1 VKFICDLTLVYWN
14 LFGEV
19 FMKLLDISLNNLL
32 RKKGRTFFLVS
43 GLAIGVGAAVAM
55 TSVGDA
61 MNREVMHALDEF
73 GANILVLPASEG
85 LPLSY
90 GGLTVSAVNTGG
102 RELTTLDLDR
112 IRTIRN
118 KENIS
123 TVAPKLLVQTE
134 VKGTKVLVAGVD
146 FKAERRLKKW
156 WRVAAG
162 VNPQER
168 GEALL
173 GKDAAARLNIAP
185 GDSIAL
191 GRGTVRVSGV
201 LDNTGSQDDGL
212 IFADL
217 AWVQQNFQ
225 KGNAVSLI
233 ELSALCSGCPI
244 EDIVAQVNNALPGAR
259 AVAVKETVELKMQAM
274 HYFHRFS
281 LGISALLLIVAG
293 MIIFF
298 AMTASVK
305 ERVQEIGLF
314 RAIGFRTGHIIQVLL
329 TEAFIVSLLAGTA
342 GYVLGVIS
350 PRFVA
355 PYLMSAYNLTFAFDP
370 ALLAGSLA
378 ASVLVGL
385 LASVYPAIKA
395 GRLDPV
401 EALKTL

>member
-1 VKFICDLTLVYWN
+1 
-14 LFGEV
+14 
-19 FMKLLDISLNNLL
+19 MKLLDISLNNLL

-43 GLAIGVGAAVAM
+43 GLAIGIGAAVAM

-123 TVAPKLLVQTE
+123 TVAPKLLVQTA
-134 VKGTKVLVAGVD
+134 VKGMKVLVAGVD

-370 ALLAGSLA
+370 VLLAGSLA

>member
-1 VKFICDLTLVYWN
+1 
-14 LFGEV
+14 
-19 FMKLLDISLNNLL
+19 MKLLDISLNNLL

-90 GGLTVSAVNTGG
+90 GGLTVSAVTAGG
-102 RELTTLDLDR
+102 RQLTMEDVAR
-112 IRTIRN
+112 IGTIKN
-118 KENIS
+118 KDNIS
-123 TVAPKLLVQTE
+123 TVAPKLLVQTA
-134 VKGTKVLVAGVD
+134 VKGTRVLVAGVD
-146 FKAERRLKKW
+146 FKAEQRLKKW

-162 VNPQER
+162 TSPRVA
-168 GEALL
+168 GEALI
-173 GKDAAARLNIAP
+173 GKDAAARLQLSP
-185 GDSIAL
+185 GDTIAFPGGSL
-191 GRGTVRVSGV
+191 HVAGV
-201 LDNTGSQDDGL
+201 LGNTGSQDDGL
-212 IFADL
+212 LFADI
-217 AWVQQNFQ
+217 AWVQGKFH

-244 EDIVAQVNNALPGAR
+244 EDMVGQVNGVLPGAR

-274 HYFHRFS
+274 HYFHKFS

-329 TEAFIVSLLAGTA
+329 TEAFIVSLLAGAA
-342 GYVLGVIS
+342 GYGIGIIS

-355 PYLMSAYNLTFAFDP
+355 PYLMNAYNLTFEFDP
-370 ALLAGSLA
+370 LLAVTSLA
-378 ASVLVGL
+378 ASVMVGL
-385 LASVYPAIKA
+385 LASIYPAVRA

>member
-1 VKFICDLTLVYWN
+1 
-14 LFGEV
+14 
-19 FMKLLDISLNNLL
+19 MKLLDISLNNLM

-43 GLAIGVGAAVAM
+43 GLAIGIGAAVAM

-61 MNREVMHALDEF
+61 MNKEVMHALDEF

-90 GGLTVSAVNTGG
+90 GGLTVSAVTTGG
-102 RELTTLDLDR
+102 RELTMQDVAR
-112 IRTIRN
+112 IRTIQN
-118 KENIS
+118 KDNIS

-146 FKAERRLKKW
+146 FKAEQRLKKW
-156 WRVAAG
+156 WRTAAG
-162 VNPQER
+162 TPAR
-168 GEALL
+168 AAGEAQI
-173 GKDAAARLNIAP
+173 GKDAAGHLHLAP
-185 GDSIAL
+185 GDTISL
-191 GRGTVRVSGV
+191 PGGGTLKVTGV

-212 IFADL
+212 LFADIG
-217 AWVQQNFQ
+217 WVQQHFR

-244 EDIVAQVNNALPGAR
+244 EDMVAQVNGALPGAR

-274 HYFHRFS
+274 HYFHKFS

-293 MIIFF
+293 LIIFF

-329 TEAFIVSLLAGTA
+329 TEAFIVSLLAGTV
-342 GYVLGVIS
+342 GYAIGIAS

-355 PYLMSAYNLTFAFDP
+355 PYLMSAYNLKFEFDP
-370 ALLAGSLA
+370 VLLVGALLA
-378 ASVLVGL
+378 SVVVGL
-385 LASVYPAIKA
+385 AASVYPAVRA
-395 GRLDPV
+395 GQLDPV

>member
-1 VKFICDLTLVYWN
+1 
-14 LFGEV
+14 
-19 FMKLLDISLNNLL
+19 MKLLDISLNNLR

-43 GLAIGVGAAVAM
+43 GLAIGIGAAVAM

-102 RELTTLDLDR
+102 RDLTTNDVDK
-112 IRTIRN
+112 IRTIKNR
-118 KENIS
+118 ENIS
-123 TVAPKLLVQTE
+123 TIAPKLLVQTD
-134 VKGTKVLVAGVD
+134 VKGTKVLLAGVD

-156 WRVAAG
+156 WRIAAG
-162 VNPQER
+162 LNPQES
-168 GEALL
+168 GEALI
-173 GKDAAARLNIAP
+173 GKDAAARLQLAP
-185 GDSIAL
+185 GDQIAL
-191 GRGTVRVSGV
+191 GRNGSLRVAGV
-201 LDNTGSQDDGL
+201 LGATGSQDDGL
-212 IFADL
+212 IFTDMQ
-217 AWVQQNFQ
+217 WVQKQFNR
-225 KGNAVSLI
+225 GNSVSLI

-244 EDIVAQVNNALPGAR
+244 EDMVTQVNSVLPGAR

-274 HYFHRFS
+274 HYFHKFS

-329 TEAFIVSLLAGTA
+329 IEAFIVSLLAGCA
-342 GYVLGVIS
+342 GSVIGIIS

-355 PYLMSAYNLTFAFDP
+355 PYLMSAYNLKFEFDP
-370 ALLAGSLA
+370 MLAVVALA
-378 ASVLVGL
+378 ASVSVGI
-385 LASVYPAIKA
+385 LASIYPAVRA

>member
-1 VKFICDLTLVYWN
+1 
-14 LFGEV
+14 
-19 FMKLLDISLNNLL
+19 MKLLDISLNNLL

-43 GLAIGVGAAVAM
+43 GLAIGIGAAVAM
-55 TSVGDA
+55 TAVGDA

-90 GGLTVSAVNTGG
+90 GGLTVSAVSAGG
-102 RELTTLDLDR
+102 RQLTMEDAAR
-112 IRTIRN
+112 IRTIKN
-118 KENIS
+118 KDNIS

-134 VKGTKVLVAGVD
+134 IKGTRVLVAGVD
-146 FKAERRLKKW
+146 FKAEQRLKKW

-162 VNPQER
+162 MNPQAS
-168 GEALL
+168 GEALI
-173 GKDAAARLNIAP
+173 GKNAAAALHIVP
-185 GDSIAL
+185 GDRIAI
-191 GRGTVRVSGV
+191 GSGGVRVSGI

-212 IFADL
+212 IFAEL
-217 AWVQQNFQ
+217 AWVQQRFH

-244 EDIVAQVNNALPGAR
+244 EDMVAQVNSALPGAR

-274 HYFHRFS
+274 HYFHKFS

-314 RAIGFRTGHIIQVLL
+314 RAIGFRTGHIIRVLL
-329 TEAFIVSLLAGTA
+329 TEAFLVSLLAGMV
-342 GYVLGVIS
+342 GYVIGIVS
-350 PRFVA
+350 PRLIA
-355 PYLMSAYNLTFAFDP
+355 PYLMSAYNLTFTFDP
-370 ALLAGSLA
+370 LLAAGALA
-378 ASVLVGL
+378 SSVLVGVG
-385 LASVYPAIKA
+385 ASVYPVVRA

>member
-1 VKFICDLTLVYWN
+1 
-14 LFGEV
+14 
-19 FMKLLDISLNNLL
+19 MKLIDISLNNLR

-43 GLAIGVGAAVAM
+43 GLAIGIGAAVAM

-102 RELTTLDLDR
+102 RELTTLDVDR
-112 IRTIRN
+112 IRTIKN

-134 VKGTKVLVAGVD
+134 VKGTRVLIAGVD
-146 FKAERRLKKW
+146 FKAEQRLKKW
-156 WRVAAG
+156 WRIASGMNPAAS
-162 VNPQER
+162 
-168 GEALL
+168 GEALI
-173 GKDAAARLNIAP
+173 GKDAAAKLRLAP
-185 GDSIAL
+185 GDSIAVD
-191 GRGTVRVSGV
+191 RGSLRVAGV

-212 IFADL
+212 IFTDI
-217 AWVQQNFQ
+217 AWVQKQFN
-225 KGNAVSLI
+225 KGNAVSMI

-244 EDIVAQVNNALPGAR
+244 EDIVGQVNGVLPGAR

-274 HYFHRFS
+274 HYFHKFS

-329 TEAFIVSLLAGTA
+329 TEAFIVSLLAGVA
-342 GYVLGVIS
+342 GYAIGIVS

-370 ALLAGSLA
+370 LLAAGAIA
-378 ASVLVGL
+378 ASVVVGL
-385 LASVYPAIKA
+385 LASIYPAVRA

>member
-1 VKFICDLTLVYWN
+1 MRLI
-14 LFGEV
+14 
-19 FMKLLDISLNNLL
+19 DISLNNLL

-43 GLAIGVGAAVAM
+43 GLAIGIGAAVAM

-61 MNREVMHALDEF
+61 MNKEVMHTLDEF
-73 GANILVLPASEG
+73 GANILVLPASDG

-102 RELTTLDLDR
+102 RELTMDDVGR
-112 IRTIRN
+112 IRTIKN

-123 TVAPKLLVQTE
+123 TIAPKLLVQTE
-134 VKGTKVLVAGVD
+134 VNGTKVLAAGVD
-146 FKAERRLKKW
+146 FKAEQRLKKW

-162 VNPQER
+162 MTPQEHS
-168 GEALL
+168 EALI
-173 GKDAAARLNIAP
+173 GKDAASRLHIAP
-185 GDSIAL
+185 GDTVTL
-191 GRGTVRVSGV
+191 GRSKLRVAGV

-212 IFADL
+212 IFADIR
-217 AWVQQNFQ
+217 WVQEHFN

-244 EDIVAQVNNALPGAR
+244 EDMVTQMNGMLPGAR

-274 HYFHRFS
+274 HYFHKFS

-293 MIIFF
+293 LIIFF

-314 RAIGFRTGHIIQVLL
+314 RAIGFRTVHIIQVLL
-329 TEAFIVSLLAGTA
+329 TEAFIVSLLAGIA
-342 GYVLGVIS
+342 GYGIGIIS

-355 PYLMSAYNLTFAFDP
+355 PYLMSAYNLSFAFDP
-370 ALLAGSLA
+370 MLA
-378 ASVLVGL
+378 AGALGSSVLVGL
-385 LASVYPAIKA
+385 LASIYPALRA
-395 GRLDPV
+395 GQLDPV

>member
-1 VKFICDLTLVYWN
+1 
-14 LFGEV
+14 
-19 FMKLLDISLNNLL
+19 MKLLDISLNNLR

-43 GLAIGVGAAVAM
+43 GLAIGIGAAVAM

-102 RELTTLDLDR
+102 RELTTNDVDK
-112 IRTIRN
+112 IRTIKN

-123 TVAPKLLVQTE
+123 TIAPKLLVQSR
-134 VKGTKVLVAGVD
+134 VKGVKVLIAGVD
-146 FKAERRLKKW
+146 FKSERRLKKW
-156 WRVAAG
+156 WRTASG
-162 VNPQER
+162 MNPQER
-168 GEALL
+168 DEVLIGKNASALL
-173 GKDAAARLNIAP
+173 QLVP
-185 GDSIAL
+185 GDRFDL
-191 GRGTVRVSGV
+191 GNGSLRVAGV

-212 IFADL
+212 IFADIQ
-217 AWVQQNFQ
+217 WVQQTFK

-244 EDIVAQVNNALPGAR
+244 EDIVAQVNGVLPGAR

-274 HYFHRFS
+274 HYFHKFS

-314 RAIGFRTGHIIQVLL
+314 RAIGFRTGHIIHVLL
-329 TEAFIVSLLAGTA
+329 TEAFIVSLLAGIA
-342 GYVLGVIS
+342 GYIIGIIS

-355 PYLMSAYNLTFAFDP
+355 PYLMSAYNLKFEFDP
-370 ALLAGSLA
+370 LLAAGALA
-378 ASVLVGL
+378 SSVTVGL
-385 LASVYPAIKA
+385 LASIYPALRA

>member
-1 VKFICDLTLVYWN
+1 
-14 LFGEV
+14 
-19 FMKLLDISLNNLL
+19 MKLLDISLNNLL

-43 GLAIGVGAAVAM
+43 GLAIGIGAAVAM

-102 RELTTLDLDR
+102 RELTTNDVDR
-112 IRTIRN
+112 VRTIKN
-118 KENIS
+118 NQNIS
-123 TVAPKLLVQTE
+123 TIAPKLLVQTE
-134 VKGTKVLVAGVD
+134 VGGTKVLVAGVD
-146 FKAERRLKKW
+146 FKAEQRLKKW
-156 WRVAAG
+156 WRVASG
-162 VNPQER
+162 MSPQDN
-168 GEALL
+168 GEALI
-173 GKDAAARLNIAP
+173 GKDAAERLHIAP
-185 GDSIAL
+185 GDSITL
-191 GRGTVRVSGV
+191 GRGKLRVSGV

-212 IFADL
+212 VFTDIK
-217 AWVQQNFQ
+217 WVQQHFQ

-244 EDIVAQVNNALPGAR
+244 EDMVAQVNSALPGAR

-274 HYFHRFS
+274 HYFHKFS

-314 RAIGFRTGHIIQVLL
+314 RAVGFRTGHIIQVLL
-329 TEAFIVSLLAGTA
+329 TEAFIVSLLAGIA
-342 GYVLGVIS
+342 GYVIGIIS

-355 PYLMSAYNLTFAFDP
+355 PYLMSAYNLTFEFDP
-370 ALLAGSLA
+370 ALA
-378 ASVLVGL
+378 ATALVSSVLVGL
-385 LASVYPAIKA
+385 AASIFPAVRA

>member
-1 VKFICDLTLVYWN
+1 
-14 LFGEV
+14 
-19 FMKLLDISLNNLL
+19 MKLIDISLNNLL
-32 RKKGRTFFLVS
+32 RKKGRTFLLVS
-43 GLAIGVGAAVAM
+43 GLAIGIGAAVAM

-102 RELTTLDLDR
+102 RQLTMDDVAR
-112 IRTIRN
+112 IRTIKN
-118 KENIS
+118 KENVS

-134 VKGTKVLVAGVD
+134 IKGTKVLLAGVD
-146 FKAERRLKKW
+146 FKAEQRLKKW

-162 VNPQER
+162 MSPQAA
-168 GEALL
+168 GEALI
-173 GKDAAARLNIAP
+173 GRDAAQRLHIAP
-185 GDSIAL
+185 GDSIPVS
-191 GRGTVRVSGV
+191 GGTIRISGV

-212 IFADL
+212 IFSDIG
-217 AWVQQNFQ
+217 WVQQHFR

-244 EDIVAQVNNALPGAR
+244 EDMVRQVNGVLPGAR

-274 HYFHRFS
+274 HYFHKFS

-329 TEAFIVSLLAGTA
+329 VEAFLVSLLAGIA
-342 GYVLGVIS
+342 GYGIGIIS

-355 PYLMSAYNLTFAFDP
+355 PYLMSAYNLTFEFDP
-370 ALLAGSLA
+370 LMAAGALAS
-378 ASVLVGL
+378 SVLVGL
-385 LASVYPAIKA
+385 LASIYPAVRA
-395 GRLDPV
+395 SRMDPV

>member
-1 VKFICDLTLVYWN
+1 
-14 LFGEV
+14 
-19 FMKLLDISLNNLL
+19 MKLIDISLNNLW
-32 RKKGRTFFLVS
+32 RKKGRTFFLVT
-43 GLAIGVGAAVAM
+43 GLAIGIGAAVAM

-61 MNREVMHALDEF
+61 MNREVMQALDEF

-90 GGLTVSAVNTGG
+90 GGLTVSAVNAGG
-102 RELTTLDLDR
+102 RELTTNDVVK
-112 IRTIRN
+112 IHAIKN
-118 KENIS
+118 KQNIS
-123 TVAPKLLVQTE
+123 TISPKLLVQTE
-134 VKGTKVLVAGVD
+134 VNGTKVLVAGVD

-156 WRVAAG
+156 WRAAAG
-162 VNPQER
+162 VIPRED
-168 GEALL
+168 GEALI
-173 GKDAAARLNIAP
+173 GKDAAARLRLAP
-185 GDSIAL
+185 GAGVAL
-191 GRGTVRVSGV
+191 SGGKLRVSGV
-201 LDNTGSQDDGL
+201 LGSTGSQDDGL

-217 AWVQQNFQ
+217 AWVQAHFR

-244 EDIVAQVNNALPGAR
+244 EDMASQINSALPGAH

-274 HYFHRFS
+274 HYFHKFT

-298 AMTASVK
+298 AMTAAVK

-329 TEAFIVSLLAGTA
+329 TEAFIVSLLAGVI
-342 GYVLGVIS
+342 GYLIGAVS
-350 PRFVA
+350 PRFIA
-355 PYLMSAYNLTFAFDP
+355 PYLMNAYHLTFEFDP
-370 ALLAGSLA
+370 MLA
-378 ASVLVGL
+378 ASALSSSVLVGL
-385 LASVYPAIKA
+385 FASIYPAVRA

>member
-1 VKFICDLTLVYWN
+1 
-14 LFGEV
+14 
-19 FMKLLDISLNNLL
+19 MKLLDISLNNLR

-43 GLAIGVGAAVAM
+43 GLAIGIGAAVAM

-61 MNREVMHALDEF
+61 MNREVMHALDEY

-90 GGLTVSAVNTGG
+90 GGLMVSAVNTGG
-102 RELTTLDLDR
+102 RELTMLDVDR
-112 IRTIRN
+112 IRTIKD
-118 KENIS
+118 KESIS
-123 TVAPKLLVQTE
+123 TVAPKLLVQTA

-146 FKAERRLKKW
+146 FKAEQRLKKW
-156 WRVAAG
+156 WRVASGMKPGAS
-162 VNPQER
+162 
-168 GEALL
+168 GEALI
-173 GKDAAARLNIAP
+173 GKDAAARLHLAP
-185 GDSIAL
+185 GDNIAI
-191 GRGTVRVSGV
+191 GRGNLTVSGV

-212 IFADL
+212 IFTDI
-217 AWVQQNFQ
+217 AWVQKQFN
-225 KGNAVSLI
+225 KGNAVSMI

-244 EDIVAQVNNALPGAR
+244 EEIVDQVSAALPGVR
-259 AVAVKETVELKMQAM
+259 VVAVKETVELKMQAM
-274 HYFHRFS
+274 HYFHKFS

-314 RAIGFRTGHIIQVLL
+314 RAIGFRTSHIIQVLL
-329 TEAFIVSLLAGTA
+329 TEAFIVSLLAGIA
-342 GYVLGVIS
+342 GYVIGIVS

-355 PYLMSAYNLTFAFDP
+355 PYLMNAYNLTFVFDP
-370 ALLAGSLA
+370 VLA
-378 ASVLVGL
+378 AGAIISSVIVGL
-385 LASVYPAIKA
+385 LASIYPAVRA

>member
-1 VKFICDLTLVYWN
+1 
-14 LFGEV
+14 
-19 FMKLLDISLNNLL
+19 MKLLDISLNNLR
-32 RKKGRTFFLVS
+32 RKKGRTFFLIS
-43 GLAIGVGAAVAM
+43 GLAIGIGAAVAM

-61 MNREVMHALDEF
+61 MNKEVMHALDEF

-90 GGLTVSAVNTGG
+90 GGLTVTAVNTGG
-102 RELTTLDLDR
+102 RELTMDDVAR
-112 IRTIRN
+112 IRSIKN

-123 TVAPKLLVQTE
+123 TIAPKLLVQSE
-134 VKGTKVLVAGVD
+134 VKGTKVLLAGVD
-146 FKAERRLKKW
+146 FKAESRLKKW
-156 WRVAAG
+156 WRVASG
-162 VNPQER
+162 MNPQQT
-168 GEALL
+168 GEALI
-173 GKDAAARLNIAP
+173 GKDAAARLHLAP
-185 GDSIAL
+185 GDSITL
-191 GRGTVRVSGV
+191 GKNTLRVSGV
-201 LDNTGSQDDGL
+201 LDTTGSQDDGL
-212 IFADL
+212 IFTDL
-217 AWVQQNFQ
+217 PWVQQHFQ

-244 EDIVAQVNNALPGAR
+244 EDMVGQVNGALPGAR

-274 HYFHRFS
+274 HYFHKFS
-281 LGISALLLIVAG
+281 LGISVLLLIVAG

-329 TEAFIVSLLAGTA
+329 VEAFIVSLLAGA
-342 GYVLGVIS
+342 VGYIIGIIS

-355 PYLMSAYNLTFAFDP
+355 PYLMSAYNLTFEFDP
-370 ALLAGSLA
+370 ILALGALAS
-378 ASVLVGL
+378 SVIVGL
-385 LASVYPAIKA
+385 LASIYPAVRA

>member
-1 VKFICDLTLVYWN
+1 
-14 LFGEV
+14 
-19 FMKLLDISLNNLL
+19 MKLLDISLNNLL

-43 GLAIGVGAAVAM
+43 GLAIGIGAAVAM

-102 RELTTLDLDR
+102 RELTMKDVEN
-112 IRTIRN
+112 IGSIKN

-134 VKGTKVLVAGVD
+134 VGGTKVLVAGVD
-146 FKAERRLKKW
+146 FQAERRLKKW
-156 WRVAAG
+156 WRVASG
-162 VNPQER
+162 MNPGES
-168 GEALL
+168 GEALI
-173 GKDAAARLNIAP
+173 GKDAAAKLKLAP
-185 GDSIAL
+185 GDKVVLAKKGSL
-191 GRGTVRVSGV
+191 RVAGI

-212 IFADL
+212 IFADIK
-217 AWVQQNFQ
+217 WVQQHFN
-225 KGNAVSLI
+225 KGNSISLI

-244 EDIVAQVNNALPGAR
+244 EEMVAQVNGALPGAR

-274 HYFHRFS
+274 HYFHKFS

-329 TEAFIVSLLAGTA
+329 TEAFLVSLLAGIA
-342 GYVLGVIS
+342 GYLIGIIS

-355 PYLMSAYNLTFAFDP
+355 PYLMSAYNLKFEFDP
-370 ALLAGSLA
+370 LLAAAALV

-385 LASVYPAIKA
+385 VASIYPAVRA

>member
-1 VKFICDLTLVYWN
+1 
-14 LFGEV
+14 
-19 FMKLLDISLNNLL
+19 MKLIDISLNNLL

-43 GLAIGVGAAVAM
+43 GLAIGIGAAVAM

-90 GGLTVSAVNTGG
+90 GGLTVSAVNAGG
-102 RELTTLDLDR
+102 RELTTNDVER
-112 IRTIRN
+112 IRAIKNR
-118 KENIS
+118 ENIS
-123 TVAPKLLVQTE
+123 TIAPKLLVQTAFRD
-134 VKGTKVLVAGVD
+134 TKVLLAGVD

-162 VNPQER
+162 TAPGEN
-168 GEALL
+168 GEALI
-173 GKDAAARLNIAP
+173 GNDFAAQLHIAP
-185 GDSIAL
+185 GDVIDV
-191 GRGTVRVSGV
+191 RGGKLRVSGV
-201 LDNTGSQDDGL
+201 LAPTGSQDDGL
-212 IFADL
+212 IFVDL
-217 AWVQQNFQ
+217 QWVQKTFR
-225 KGNAVSLI
+225 KGNSISLI

-244 EDIVAQVNNALPGAR
+244 EDIVGQVNNALPGAR

-274 HYFHRFS
+274 HYFHKFS

-314 RAIGFRTGHIIQVLL
+314 RAIGFRTGHIIRVLL
-329 TEAFIVSLLAGTA
+329 VEAFIVSLLAGIG
-342 GYVLGVIS
+342 GYLIGIIS

-355 PYLMSAYNLTFAFDP
+355 PYLMNTYNLTFEFDP
-370 ALLAGSLA
+370 VLA
-378 ASVLVGL
+378 AGALACSVLVGL
-385 LASVYPAIKA
+385 LASIYPALRA

>member
-1 VKFICDLTLVYWN
+1 
-14 LFGEV
+14 
-19 FMKLLDISLNNLL
+19 
-32 RKKGRTFFLVS
+32 
-43 GLAIGVGAAVAM
+43 
-55 TSVGDA
+55 VGDA
-61 MNREVMHALDEF
+61 MNKEVMHALDEF

-102 RELTTLDLDR
+102 RELTTYDVEK
-112 IRTIRN
+112 IRTIKN

-134 VKGTKVLVAGVD
+134 IKGTKVLIAGVN
-146 FKAERRLKKW
+146 FKAEQRLKKW
-156 WRVAAG
+156 WRTAAG
-162 VNPQER
+162 MSPQEA
-168 GEALL
+168 GEALI
-173 GKDAAARLNIAP
+173 GKDAAARLHLAP
-185 GDSIAL
+185 GDSITVKGAAL
-191 GRGTVRVSGV
+191 HVSGV

-217 AWVQQNFQ
+217 AWVQQHFR
-225 KGNAVSLI
+225 KGNAISLI

-244 EDIVAQVNNALPGAR
+244 EDMVMQVNSALPGAR

-274 HYFHRFS
+274 HYFHKFS

-329 TEAFIVSLLAGTA
+329 TEAFLVSLLAGIA
-342 GYVLGVIS
+342 GYLIGIVS
-350 PRFVA
+350 SMFVA
-355 PYLMSAYNLTFAFDP
+355 PYLMNAYNLTFEFDP
-370 ALLAGSLA
+370 TMTAGALVS
-378 ASVLVGL
+378 SVLVGL
-385 LASVYPAIKA
+385 LASIYPAVRA
-395 GRLDPV
+395 SRMDPV

>member
-1 VKFICDLTLVYWN
+1 
-14 LFGEV
+14 
-19 FMKLLDISLNNLL
+19 MKLIDISLNNLL

-43 GLAIGVGAAVAM
+43 GLAIGIGAAVAM

-73 GANILVLPASEG
+73 GANILILPATEG

-102 RELTTLDLDR
+102 RELTMNDVDR
-112 IRTIRN
+112 IRTIKN
-118 KENIS
+118 KQNIS
-123 TVAPKLLVQTE
+123 TIAPKLLVQTE

-146 FKAERRLKKW
+146 FNAEQRLKKW

-162 VNPQER
+162 MNPR
-168 GEALL
+168 DNREALI
-173 GKDAAARLNIAP
+173 GKDAAALLHTAP

-191 GRGTVRVSGV
+191 GRGTLRVSGV
-201 LDNTGSQDDGL
+201 LGNTGSQDDGL
-212 IFADL
+212 IFADIKWL
-217 AWVQQNFQ
+217 QRHFQ

-244 EDIVAQVNNALPGAR
+244 EDMVAQLNRTLPGAR

-274 HYFHRFS
+274 HYFHKFS

-314 RAIGFRTGHIIQVLL
+314 RAIGFRTGHIILVLL
-329 TEAFIVSLLAGTA
+329 TESFIVSLLAGFA
-342 GYVLGVIS
+342 GYVIGVIS

-355 PYLMSAYNLTFAFDP
+355 PYLMSTYNLTFVFDP
-370 ALLAGSLA
+370 TLAVRALVS
-378 ASVLVGL
+378 SVLVGL
-385 LASVYPAIKA
+385 AASVYPAVRA

>member
-1 VKFICDLTLVYWN
+1 
-14 LFGEV
+14 
-19 FMKLLDISLNNLL
+19 MKLLDISLNNLL

-43 GLAIGVGAAVAM
+43 GLAIGIGAAVAM
-55 TSVGDA
+55 TSVGNA
-61 MNREVMHALDEF
+61 MNKEVMRALDEF

-102 RELTTLDLDR
+102 RELTMRDVEA
-112 IRTIRN
+112 IGTIKNR
-118 KENIS
+118 ENIS

-134 VKGTKVLVAGVD
+134 VKGTKALLAGVN
-146 FKAERRLKKW
+146 FIAEQRLKKW
-156 WRVAAG
+156 WRVASG
-162 VNPQER
+162 RTPR
-168 GEALL
+168 DPGEALI
-173 GKDAAARLNIAP
+173 GKDAAARLHIAP

-191 GRGTVRVSGV
+191 SGGTLRVSGI
-201 LDNTGSQDDGL
+201 LDPTGSQDDGL
-212 IFADL
+212 LFAEL
-217 AWVQQNFQ
+217 SWVQRHFRR
-225 KGNAVSLI
+225 GNAVSLI

-244 EDIVAQVNNALPGAR
+244 EDMAGQVNSALPGVR

-298 AMTASVK
+298 AMTAAVK

-329 TEAFIVSLLAGTA
+329 TEAFIVSLLAGIA
-342 GYVLGVIS
+342 GYALGTVS
-350 PRFVA
+350 PRFIA
-355 PYLMSAYNLTFAFDP
+355 PYLMSAYSLTFEFDP
-370 ALLAGSLA
+370 GLAAGSLV
-378 ASVLVGL
+378 ASIAVGL
-385 LASVYPAIKA
+385 LASVYPAIRA

>member
-1 VKFICDLTLVYWN
+1 
-14 LFGEV
+14 
-19 FMKLLDISLNNLL
+19 MKLLDISLNNLR

-43 GLAIGVGAAVAM
+43 GLAIGIGAAVAM

-61 MNREVMHALDEF
+61 MNREVMHALDEY

-90 GGLTVSAVNTGG
+90 GGLMVSAVNTGG
-102 RELTTLDLDR
+102 RELTMLDIDR
-112 IRTIRN
+112 IRTIKD
-118 KENIS
+118 KESIS
-123 TVAPKLLVQTE
+123 TVAPKLLVQTA

-146 FKAERRLKKW
+146 FKAEQRLKKW
-156 WRVAAG
+156 WRVASGMKPGAS
-162 VNPQER
+162 
-168 GEALL
+168 GEALI
-173 GKDAAARLNIAP
+173 GKDAAARLHLAP
-185 GDSIAL
+185 GDNIAI
-191 GRGTVRVSGV
+191 GRGNLTVSGV

-212 IFADL
+212 IFTDI
-217 AWVQQNFQ
+217 AWVQKQFN
-225 KGNAVSLI
+225 KGNAVSMI

-244 EDIVAQVNNALPGAR
+244 EEIVGQVNAALPGAR
-259 AVAVKETVELKMQAM
+259 VVAVKETVELKMQAM
-274 HYFHRFS
+274 HYFHKFS

-314 RAIGFRTGHIIQVLL
+314 RAIGFRTSHIIQVLL
-329 TEAFIVSLLAGTA
+329 TEAFIVSLLAGIA
-342 GYVLGVIS
+342 GYVIGIVS

-355 PYLMSAYNLTFAFDP
+355 PYLMNAYNLTFVFDP
-370 ALLAGSLA
+370 VLA
-378 ASVLVGL
+378 AGAIISSVIVGL
-385 LASVYPAIKA
+385 LASIYPAVRA